1 MVKIRQLFLQ
11 KTYIIDFW
19 KSLKYAIVINKQNEV
34 SCLRKRLQH
43 HFTIINRETF
53 TPFINSPANYSYRI
67 YAPSNKSLRTKVFE
81 KYKPVILPFGL
92 FIKRQSCH
100 YIETS
105 QLICVNWFAPN
116 QLTGFYMMTTFSF
129 NELKSRPL
137 KNVTFLNTLNK
148 LGE

>member
-19 KSLKYAIVINKQNEV
+19 KSLKYAFVINKQNEV

-100 YIETS
+100 YI
-105 QLICVNWFAPN
+105 IFKPVNWFASIDLLLIN
-116 QLTGFYMMTTFSF
+116 WLVSTWWQL
-129 NELKSRPL
+129 SRL
-137 KNVTFLNTLNK
+137 MS
-148 LGE
+148 